1 MVLFPGD
8 VQQAEVR
15 SDEEGVR
22 AERAVRLRDRAH
34 HLQLLEQAIPGQSC
48 YQHLLRKHYK
58 LEESG

>member
-15 SDEEGVR
+15 RDEEGVR

-34 HLQLLEQAIPGQSC
+34 HLQLLEQAIPGQ
-48 YQHLLRKHYK
+48 
-58 LEESG
+58 